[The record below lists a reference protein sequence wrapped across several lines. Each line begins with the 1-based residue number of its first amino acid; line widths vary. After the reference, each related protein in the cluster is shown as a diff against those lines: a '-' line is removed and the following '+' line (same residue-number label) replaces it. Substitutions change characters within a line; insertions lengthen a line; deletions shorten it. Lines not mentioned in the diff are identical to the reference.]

1 MQTGLP
7 DTRQIRRI
15 CAATLLV
22 LLGAC
27 ATPEPPPEP
36 PALAPVPVT
45 VKKPKAERIE
55 SQPLKH
61 LLNRNL
67 KPMPVQ
73 ALNVRTK
80 CTFRDAVGTRGKMDL
95 QVKDAEVQ
103 RFTAEV
109 NIPKRGICRFDMK
122 NFQQTA
128 SLPAVLLADA
138 GNGCSVR
145 MWSQELAGEKSVA
158 VAFSGC
164 QSQCSGDSFS
174 YLWPILVDTRN
185 GRCS

>member
-1 MQTGLP
+1 M
-7 DTRQIRRI
+7 RRI
-15 CAATLLV
+15 YAATLILFA
-22 LLGAC
+22 GAC
-27 ATPEPPPEP
+27 ATPEPVPEP
-36 PALAPVPVT
+36 PAPAPAPVA

-73 ALNVRTK
+73 ALNVKTK
-80 CTFRDAVGTRGKMDL
+80 CAFRDAVGTRGKMDL
-95 QVKDAEVQ
+95 QVKNAEVQ

-109 NIPKRGICRFDMK
+109 NIPKQGICRFDMK

-128 SLPAVLLADA
+128 SLPAVLLTDA
-138 GNGCSVR
+138 ASACSVR
-145 MWSQELAGEKSVA
+145 MWEQELGREKSVA

-164 QSQCSGDSFS
+164 QTQCTGDSFS

>member
-1 MQTGLP
+1 M
-7 DTRQIRRI
+7 RRI
-15 CAATLLV
+15 YPVALIL

-27 ATPEPPPEP
+27 TTPEPLPEP
-36 PALAPVPVT
+36 PAPPPAPVVA
-45 VKKPKAERIE
+45 KKQRPERIE

-67 KPMPVQ
+67 KPMPNQ
-73 ALNVRTK
+73 ALNVKTK
-80 CTFRDAVGTRGKMDL
+80 CAFHDAVGTRGKMDL

-109 NIPKRGICRFDMK
+109 NIPKQGTCRFDMK
-122 NFQQTA
+122 NFEQTSTLPTVTLSNAA
-128 SLPAVLLADA
+128 S
-138 GNGCSVR
+138 GCSVR
-145 MWSQELAGEKSVA
+145 MWAQELGREKSVT

-164 QSQCSGDSFS
+164 QTQCSGDSFS

>member
-1 MQTGLP
+1 M
-7 DTRQIRRI
+7 RWI
-15 CAATLLV
+15 CSATLIL

-27 ATPEPPPEP
+27 ATPEPLPEP
-36 PALAPVPVT
+36 AVPAPVPVA
-45 VKKPKAERIE
+45 VKKYKDERIV

-61 LLNRNL
+61 LLNRTL
-67 KPMPVQ
+67 KPMPDQ

-80 CTFRDAVGTRGKMDL
+80 CAFHDEIGTRGKMDL
-95 QVKDAEVQ
+95 QVKNAEVQ

-109 NIPKRGICRFDMK
+109 SIPRQGVCRFDMK
-122 NFQQTA
+122 NFQQTGT
-128 SLPAVLLADA
+128 LPTVKLADA
-138 GNGCSVR
+138 VSGCAVL
-145 MWSQELAGEKSVA
+145 MWAQELGREKSVT

-164 QSQCSGDSFS
+164 QAQCSGDSFS

>member
-1 MQTGLP
+1 M
-7 DTRQIRRI
+7 RRI
-15 CAATLLV
+15 CAATLILW
-22 LLGAC
+22 LGAC
-27 ATPEPPPEP
+27 ATPAPPPPEP
-36 PALAPVPVT
+36 PAPVPV
-45 VKKPKAERIE
+45 VAEKPVAKRMQ

-80 CTFRDAVGTRGKMDL
+80 CRFRDEIGTHGKMDL
-95 QVKDAEVQ
+95 QVKNAEVQ

-109 NIPKRGICRFDMK
+109 TIPKRGICRFNMK
-122 NFQQTA
+122 NFAQTA
-128 SLPAVLLADA
+128 SLPAVLLADSA
-138 GNGCSVR
+138 SGCSVH
-145 MWSQELAGEKSVA
+145 MWSQELGQEKSVA
-158 VAFSGC
+158 VAFRGC
-164 QSQCSGDSFS
+164 ETQCSGDSFS

>member
-1 MQTGLP
+1 M
-7 DTRQIRRI
+7 RQLGTT
-15 CAATLLV
+15 TLIL

-27 ATPEPPPEP
+27 ATPEPVPEP
-36 PALAPVPVT
+36 PAPLPEPVVAKDPE
-45 VKKPKAERIE
+45 PERIK

-73 ALNVRTK
+73 ALNIKTK
-80 CTFRDAVGTRGKMDL
+80 CAFRDAVGTRGKMDL
-95 QVKDAEVQ
+95 QVKNAEVQ

-109 NIPKRGICRFDMK
+109 NIPKQGICRFDIK
-122 NFQQTA
+122 NFQQTGTLPTVQLSDAA
-128 SLPAVLLADA
+128 S
-138 GNGCSVR
+138 GCSVR
-145 MWSQELAGEKSVA
+145 MWAQDLGLEKSVT

-164 QSQCSGDSFS
+164 QTQCSGDSFS

>member
-1 MQTGLP
+1 M
-7 DTRQIRRI
+7 RRI
-15 CAATLLV
+15 CATTLIL

-27 ATPEPPPEP
+27 ATPEPVPEP
-36 PALAPVPVT
+36 SAPTPVAAR
-45 VKKPKAERIE
+45 KPRPERIE
-55 SQPLKH
+55 SQPLRH
-61 LLNRNL
+61 LLNRDL

-80 CTFRDAVGTRGKMDL
+80 CAFHDEIGTRGKMDL

-109 NIPKRGICRFDMK
+109 SIPKQGVCRFDMK

-128 SLPAVLLADA
+128 TLPTVTLADTA
-138 GNGCSVR
+138 SGCSVR
-145 MWSQELAGEKSVA
+145 MWAQELGRDKSVT
-158 VAFSGC
+158 VAFTGC
-164 QSQCSGDSFS
+164 QTQCSGDSFS

>member
-1 MQTGLP
+1 M
-7 DTRQIRRI
+7 RRI
-15 CAATLLV
+15 YAATLILFA
-22 LLGAC
+22 GAC
-27 ATPEPPPEP
+27 ATPEPVPEP
-36 PALAPVPVT
+36 PAPAPAPVAL
-45 VKKPKAERIE
+45 KKPKAERIE

-67 KPMPVQ
+67 KPMPDH

-80 CTFRDAVGTRGKMDL
+80 CAFRDAVGTRGKMDL
-95 QVKDAEVQ
+95 QVKNAEVQ

-109 NIPKRGICRFDMK
+109 NIPKQGICRFDMK
-122 NFQQTA
+122 NFQQTG
-128 SLPAVLLADA
+128 SMPTVMLADA
-138 GNGCSVR
+138 ASGCSVR
-145 MWSQELAGEKSVA
+145 MWAQELGREKSVT

-164 QSQCSGDSFS
+164 QTQCTGDSFS